1 MMSLLQNRG
10 KLSYVVFSTDIKE
23 RFTNHVLLLIVCL
36 RNMEQFA
43 WKPGNTFFFLLSYF
57 YSQQ

>member
-1 MMSLLQNRG
+1 MLPIE
-10 KLSYVVFSTDIKE
+10 VVAQLIVIKNVFNFVDIKE

-43 WKPGNTFFFLLSYF
+43 WKPGKDLLFLN
-57 YSQQ
+57 